1 MPQIIETNTAKT
13 FHKRPWAAASAAG
26 LALWLAGC
34 GASAPT
40 LPTVDESTRRPVNS
54 AIAVELQG
62 CRAETST
69 LRQSLHELQSS
80 MGRAASCLPT
90 RTRAAGAP
98 SAAQRVVFVYEMGHS
113 RLELDEP
120 TRQALREAAV
130 GAEIIHIH
138 GRSDALQEAPIE
150 TQMARLRAEA
160 AAATLVQLGIPQEKL
175 RVTWLGLADMRVA
188 AHERRRV
195 EVDFI
200 GHAPRVLI
208 SKAAGP
214 VVAARPAAP
223 LGAPLGA
230 PPASPAAT
238 PNPGAQPAQAANKP
252 APLAAETP
260 KTGLAQTQAA
270 GKS

>member
-1 MPQIIETNTAKT
+1 MPQIIETNTVKT
-13 FHKRPWAAASAAG
+13 FDKRPLAATCAAG

-62 CRAETST
+62 CRAEAST

-80 MGRAASCLPT
+80 TGRAASCLPT
-90 RTRAAGAP
+90 RTRAAGVL
-98 SAAQRVVFVYEMGHS
+98 SAAQRVVFVYEMAQS
-113 RLELDEP
+113 RLDLDEP
-120 TRQALREAAV
+120 TRQALREAAEGV
-130 GAEIIHIH
+130 EVIHIH
-138 GRSDALQEAPIE
+138 GRSDALQETPIE

-188 AHERRRV
+188 AQERRRV

-223 LGAPLGA
+223 LAS

-238 PNPGAQPAQAANKP
+238 PNPGTQPAQAANKP